1 MQHLQKLSMMQSST
15 GNGWVM
21 ASYEFHRIGYYQEMI
36 IILYHNWTLNMQ
48 KNTKKYHQHRFPEI
62 NIDLVL
68 SKRLLNTSEGQ

>member
-48 KNTKKYHQHRFPEI
+48 KKHQKIPPTSISGDKYWFGFIKKIIEY
-62 NIDLVL
+62 
-68 SKRLLNTSEGQ
+68 